1 MSNKYI
7 EFNGITF
14 GGENWINKH
23 DGTGKMYTP
32 YIITE
37 FHPNEVN
44 ASYQQ
49 DDFITD
55 GALFSNF
62 RYNARIVSLKGY
74 ILPRGIEDIE
84 ELRKKLYRKLNGKKN
99 EKLTYYDGHKKYF
112 CIAFADAPVC
122 ANAVKKSI
130 EFNIN
135 FTIPDFFWYDNEK
148 ISLPVGKT
156 TKLLQT
162 SFSLPMMFGQ
172 RISEA
177 TIKNDNEFEI
187 YPVLTF
193 VAKNITKDGSIY
205 IKNQTTGQQVILTGL
220 DVYDSKQI
228 VVDCKK
234 MTATMDGVNVINY
247 FNDFSDFSLVPGLN
261 VLECVDSNGNRET
274 MVAVEYYQ
282 PYVGI

>member
-1 MSNKYI
+1 MSKKYI

-14 GGENWINKH
+14 GGENWINKP

-55 GALFSNF
+55 GAVFSNF
-62 RYNARIVSLKGY
+62 RYNARIVSLKGH
-74 ILPRGIEDIE
+74 ILPRKGEKIET
-84 ELRKKLYRKLNGKKN
+84 LRQHLYKKLNGKKKT
-99 EKLTYYDGHKKYF
+99 KLAYYDGRKKYF

-122 ANAVKKSI
+122 ANVVKQSI

-148 ISLPVGKT
+148 ISVAVGET
-156 TKLLQT
+156 VKLLQT
-162 SFSLPMMFGQ
+162 PFTLPMMFSQ
-172 RISEA
+172 RTSEA
-177 TIKNDNEFEI
+177 TIKNENEFEI
-187 YPVLTF
+187 YPVFT
-193 VAKNITKDGSIY
+193 VAAKNITKDGSIY
-205 IKNQTTGQQVILTGL
+205 IKNHTTGQQVILTGL
-220 DVYDSKQI
+220 DVEDDKQI
-228 VVDCKK
+228 VIDCKK
-234 MTATMDGVNVINY
+234 LTATIDGASIINY

-261 VLECVDSNGNRET
+261 VLECVDSNDNRET
-274 MVAVEYYQ
+274 IVALEYYE